1 MPTPAGT
8 IINAAT
14 TLSQA
19 YVAAGV
25 FFSFVGVFLA
35 FALGKPIAS
44 WIIGTAKRA
53 LRR

>member
-1 MPTPAGT
+1 MPTPVAPIIDAAGT
-8 IINAAT
+8 
-14 TLSQA
+14 LSDA